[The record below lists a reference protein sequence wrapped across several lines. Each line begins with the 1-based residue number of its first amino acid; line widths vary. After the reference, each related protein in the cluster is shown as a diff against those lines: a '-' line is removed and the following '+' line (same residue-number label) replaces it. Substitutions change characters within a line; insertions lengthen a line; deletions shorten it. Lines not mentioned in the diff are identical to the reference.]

1 MVDEHFDALDYAD
14 DDLNR
19 QAIKLIREGNKED
32 IISFVK
38 FYLKKMIS
46 RFMRKTIYI
55 TIRLKEHI
63 TKRMHPTLLNIS
75 QENDKVFLKIL
86 SKNSEL
92 KYLEVKHRKIQLN
105 SSY

>member
-1 MVDEHFDALDYAD
+1 
-14 DDLNR
+14 
-19 QAIKLIREGNKED
+19 
-32 IISFVK
+32 
-38 FYLKKMIS
+38 MIS

-55 TIRLKEHI
+55 IIRLKEHI
-63 TKRMHPTLLNIS
+63 TKRMHPTLLKIS

>member
-55 TIRLKEHI
+55 IRLKEHI
-63 TKRMHPTLLNIS
+63 TKRMHPTLLKIS
-75 QENDKVFLKIL
+75 QENDKVFLKYFLKTL
-86 SKNSEL
+86 S
-92 KYLEVKHRKIQLN
+92 
-105 SSY
+105 

>member
-38 FYLKKMIS
+38 FYLKKMMLHEKNDIYYYS
-46 RFMRKTIYI
+46 FKGTHYKKNASYI
-55 TIRLKEHI
+55 TK
-63 TKRMHPTLLNIS
+63 N
-75 QENDKVFLKIL
+75 L
-86 SKNSEL
+86 SRE
-92 KYLEVKHRKIQLN
+92 
-105 SSY
+105 

>member
-38 FYLKKMIS
+38 FYLK
-46 RFMRKTIYI
+46 R
-55 TIRLKEHI
+55 
-63 TKRMHPTLLNIS
+63 
-75 QENDKVFLKIL
+75 
-86 SKNSEL
+86 
-92 KYLEVKHRKIQLN
+92 
-105 SSY
+105 

>member
-55 TIRLKEHI
+55 TIRLKEH
-63 TKRMHPTLLNIS
+63 TKRMHPTLLKS
-75 QENDKVFLKIL
+75 LKRMIRC
-86 SKNSEL
+86 S
-92 KYLEVKHRKIQLN
+92 
-105 SSY
+105 

>member
-46 RFMRKTIYI
+46 HFMRKTIYI

-63 TKRMHPTLLNIS
+63 TKKHASYITKN
-75 QENDKVFLKIL
+75 L
-86 SKNSEL
+86 SRE
-92 KYLEVKHRKIQLN
+92 
-105 SSY
+105 

>member
-19 QAIKLIREGNKED
+19 QAIKLIREGIKD

-55 TIRLKEHI
+55 TIRLKGTHY
-63 TKRMHPTLLNIS
+63 KRMHPTLLKS
-75 QENDKVFLKIL
+75 LKRMIRC
-86 SKNSEL
+86 S
-92 KYLEVKHRKIQLN
+92 
-105 SSY
+105 

>member
-19 QAIKLIREGNKED
+19 QIKLIREGNKED

-63 TKRMHPTLLNIS
+63 TKRMHHTKIS

-86 SKNSEL
+86 SKTLS
-92 KYLEVKHRKIQLN
+92 
-105 SSY
+105 

>member
-19 QAIKLIREGNKED
+19 QTIKLIREGNKED

-63 TKRMHPTLLNIS
+63 TKK
-75 QENDKVFLKIL
+75 ECIL
-86 SKNSEL
+86 H
-92 KYLEVKHRKIQLN
+92 Y
-105 SSY
+105 

>member
-38 FYLKKMIS
+38 FYLKKDD
-46 RFMRKTIYI
+46 KPLHEKNDIYYYSFKG
-55 TIRLKEHI
+55 THYKKEC
-63 TKRMHPTLLNIS
+63 
-75 QENDKVFLKIL
+75 IL
-86 SKNSEL
+86 H
-92 KYLEVKHRKIQLN
+92 Y
-105 SSY
+105 

>member
-1 MVDEHFDALDYAD
+1 MNISMLLDYAD

-63 TKRMHPTLLNIS
+63 TKKNASYITKN
-75 QENDKVFLKIL
+75 L
-86 SKNSEL
+86 SRE
-92 KYLEVKHRKIQLN
+92 
-105 SSY
+105 

>member
-32 IISFVK
+32 IVSFVK

-46 RFMRKTIYI
+46 RFMRKRYI
-55 TIRLKEHI
+55 
-63 TKRMHPTLLNIS
+63 LLF
-75 QENDKVFLKIL
+75 V
-86 SKNSEL
+86 
-92 KYLEVKHRKIQLN
+92 
-105 SSY
+105 